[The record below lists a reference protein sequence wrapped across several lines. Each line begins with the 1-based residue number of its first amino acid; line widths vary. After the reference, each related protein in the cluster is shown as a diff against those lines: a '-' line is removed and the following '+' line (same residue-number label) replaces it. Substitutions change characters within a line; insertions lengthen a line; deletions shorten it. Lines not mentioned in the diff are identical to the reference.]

1 MKGGGA
7 QLLRENVEEKQG
19 TRSKVPSSREVEMSA
34 VPVGNVGAG
43 KRDP

>member
-1 MKGGGA
+1 MKGDGA
-7 QLLRENVEEKQG
+7 KLLRESVEEKQG
-19 TRSKVPSSREVEMSA
+19 TRNKVPSSREVEMSA